1 MGGGRKFNSDVAKGP
16 PRDPLAA
23 LLGDVP
29 LGSPESDAQM
39 AYAFCEQ
46 QHRVEFIVTA
56 AQMPDAGSS
65 ARLVLGDP
73 PSVVVDA
80 EVVGA
85 LDGTAT
91 KAMRGCLQLGYE
103 MTGVVIT
110 ADPGTRRGILEVQGV
125 RQQVA

>member
-1 MGGGRKFNSDVAKGP
+1 MGGGRKLSSDVAKGP

-23 LLGDVP
+23 LLGELP
-29 LGSPESDAQM
+29 LGGPEKDAQW

-46 QHRVEFIVTA
+46 QHRVEFVITA
-56 AQMPDAGSS
+56 AEAPSAGSPV
-65 ARLVLGDP
+65 RLVLGDP
-73 PSVVVDA
+73 PSVVVDGA
-80 EVVGA
+80 VVGA

-91 KAMRGCLQLGYE
+91 KAMRGCLQLAYE

-110 ADPGTRRGILEVQGV
+110 ADPSTRRGVVEVQGV